1 MSKSWQTSWQPTNG
15 LRNRIGAVDDQG
27 NPMIPLIL
35 CGPMLRRVESDA
47 VSVFVALKHPRK
59 VKLTIYEGTSPSD
72 PVKFESAP
80 VETVPLGDFL
90 HVVVVTA
97 QLPQFP
103 NRDEALLTSGEVYG
117 YDLTLIKEHEGLD
130 DFAETD
136 TLGSLGLLE
145 GDYALGYETDP
156 STDPPTDKQKTLPSF
171 SLPPKELDKLR
182 LVHGSCRNPYG
193 EGLDAFE
200 ALDEMVE
207 KTHTDANKRP
217 HQLFLTG
224 DQIYAD
230 EVPDTLLAALMD
242 AGDTLLGWQELAID
256 PSNTTPVTPKG
267 LSNISISSLE
277 LQPGHRTK
285 TTLKRCGF
293 TTKVHQSH
301 LLSLGE
307 YYAMYLF
314 AWSPVLWPSTL
325 PTVKD
330 IYPNKDETHKVPV
343 TASKDGFKRKEDTS
357 LFSSFEKQKEHV
369 KNFKKSLPKV
379 RRALANIP
387 TYMIFDDHEVTDD
400 WYLNLNWCQRVLKQP
415 LGRHVI
421 QNGLSAYGIFQAW
434 GNTPHQFVSGQPGRA
449 LLDAAVAWSKSQGTD
464 TDARQQ
470 MNRRVGV
477 PNNLLS
483 QVNARRGLSH
493 NADALKWHYSLVRG
507 SAYEVIVLDTRT
519 WREFPGRANFD
530 FSAILSDEGFQTQI
544 LSLGTSQTE
553 VTLVVSAGV
562 VFGLPPFYEEYK
574 GDKDLTLQERFDN
587 DSEDWVFQPP
597 TFERLFSA
605 LAQRANSFNNNDN
618 SKRQGRIVFLSGDV
632 HYSLAARLQYWASRP
647 FKSASTGEVELV
659 AAQLTSSSLKNETR
673 VDLSK
678 FKFKG
683 TEALH
688 NHGFNPL
695 EVRDS
700 LPDPKQHLGWE
711 NPGGKRQVIGRLQVS
726 GVGDIGDDTPIETD
740 LTVEDNPAMLAL
752 EKFRPNFSP
761 KSITSPP
768 DWRYRID
775 YIMDNLVEREP
786 APFKPRQVSSP
797 PADNRRQALE
807 SYLDGAENHQ
817 EYNQKWGNGKE
828 IVGLNNFGEVT
839 FAWGETEKKVTQKLW
854 WRLESNSSQP
864 LSPFPLTQG
873 VVSLEFNDPNYPQ
886 PPV

>member
-1 MSKSWQTSWQPTNG
+1 MSWQTSWQETHG
-15 LRNRIGAVDDQG
+15 LSNRIGAVDSQE
-27 NPMIPLIL
+27 NPVIPLIL

-59 VKLTIYEGTSPSD
+59 VKLTIYEGTGSSGQ
-72 PVKFESAP
+72 VKFESVH
-80 VETVPLGDFL
+80 VETVPLGNFL

-103 NRDEALLTSGEVYG
+103 NRDEALLKSGVVYG
-117 YDLTLIKEHEGLD
+117 YDLTLIKEREGLD
-130 DFAETD
+130 DFTETH

-145 GDYALGYETDP
+145 GDHALGY
-156 STDPPTDKQKTLPSF
+156 KANQLPSF
-171 SLPPKELDKLR
+171 SVPPTDLNKLR

-200 ALDEMVE
+200 ALDSMVE
-207 KTHTDANKRP
+207 ETHTDANKRP

-267 LSNISISSLE
+267 VSNISIPSSE
-277 LQPGHRTK
+277 LQPGRRSE
-285 TTLKRCGF
+285 TTLERCGF

-325 PTVKD
+325 PTFEE
-330 IYPNKDETHKVPV
+330 IYPGKAKTQNVTVISNKDV
-343 TASKDGFKRKEDTS
+343 FIRKENTP
-357 LFSSFEKQKEHV
+357 LFSSFSKEVRHV

-400 WYLNLNWCQRVLKQP
+400 WYLNLNWCRRVLKQP

-470 MNRRVGV
+470 MSRRVGV
-477 PNNLLS
+477 PNNLLT

-493 NADALKWHYSLVRG
+493 NANALEWHYSLVVG

-519 WREFPGRANFD
+519 WRAFPGKADFD
-530 FSAILSDEGFQTQI
+530 FPAILSDEGFQTQI

-553 VTLVVSAGV
+553 VTLVVSPGV
-562 VFGLPPFYEEYK
+562 VFGLPPIYEEHK
-574 GDKDLTLQERFDN
+574 GDKSLKPKERFDN
-587 DSEDWVFQPP
+587 DSEDWIFQTP

-605 LAQRANSFNNNDN
+605 LAQRAQSFNNNGN
-618 SKRQGRIVFLSGDV
+618 SKRQGRVVFLSGDV
-632 HYSLAARLQYWASRP
+632 HYGLAARLQYWASRP
-647 FKSASTGEVELV
+647 FNSASTGEAELV
-659 AAQLTSSSLKNETR
+659 VAQLTSSAFKNETR
-673 VDLSK
+673 IDTSK
-678 FKFKG
+678 GPIEGRKG

-688 NHGFNPL
+688 NHGFSPL

-700 LPDPKQHLGWE
+700 LPDPRRHFGWE
-711 NPGGKRQVIGRLQVS
+711 NPDRKRQVIGRLQIK
-726 GVGDIGDDTPIETD
+726 GGGDFGDKIPIETD
-740 LTVEDNPAMLAL
+740 LTVKDNPAMLAL
-752 EKFRPNFSP
+752 EIFHPNFSP

-775 YIMDNLVEREP
+775 YIMDTSGERQP
-786 APFKPRQVSSP
+786 AQFNPHQVTGP
-797 PADNRRQALE
+797 PPGDRRQALS
-807 SYLDGAENHQ
+807 SYLAGAANHQ
-817 EYNQKWGNGKE
+817 DYNRRWGDGKE
-828 IVGLNNFGEVT
+828 IVGLNNVGEVT
-839 FAWGETEKKVTQKLW
+839 FKWGDTEKTVTQHLW
-854 WRLESNSSQP
+854 WRLRSKRSQP
-864 LSPFPLTQG
+864 LPPFPLTQG
-873 VVSLEFNDPNYPQ
+873 VVSLEFNDLNYPE
-886 PPV
+886 PTV